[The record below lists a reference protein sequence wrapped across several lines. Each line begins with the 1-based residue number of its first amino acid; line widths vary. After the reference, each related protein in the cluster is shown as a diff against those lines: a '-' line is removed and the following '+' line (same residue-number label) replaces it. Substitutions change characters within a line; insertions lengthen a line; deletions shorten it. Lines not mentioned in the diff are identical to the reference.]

1 MSLAPLR
8 AVPMKPTTNSDVTN
22 MRSFSL
28 TPQFTFVHDLLI
40 ALSHVDV
47 RALTVNLLGIT
58 MLALAF
64 VTGFPQARHALVNET
79 LAGVS
84 MSGLINGSLSSIAWL
99 TWAAG
104 NSLWWIVASCLAG
117 APALVATWWAVQRS
131 GTVILRRELL
141 LPAVWA
147 AALLGSAL
155 VDHFG
160 RVDTMSVILG
170 TSLLWY
176 MLPAVVEVWRSSDV
190 SGVSAASWWLTLTCA
205 FVGATYGIVAGVP
218 AELIYGALSALGTA
232 LILLR
237 LAQKSTV
244 WCSVCGVAKDCWC
257 LVDDELHQRESDVLA
272 A

>member
-1 MSLAPLR
+1 MSLARLR

-104 NSLWWIVASCLAG
+104 NSLWWIVASCMAG
-117 APALVATWWAVQRS
+117 VPALLATWWAVPRS
-131 GTVILRRELL
+131 GVTIHRRDLVISG
-141 LPAVWA
+141 VWGVTLMA
-147 AALLGSAL
+147 SAL
-155 VDHFG
+155 VDHVG
-160 RVDTMSVILG
+160 HLDTMSIVLG

-176 MLPAVVEVWRSSDV
+176 LLPAVVEVWRSSDV

-237 LAQKSTV
+237 LAQKSTA
-244 WCSVCGVAKDCWC
+244 WCSVCGLAKDCWC
-257 LVDDELHQRESDVLA
+257 LVEDELHQRESDVLA